1 MVCQRQDQMIPAD
14 KVNYIDEE
22 RYHIVHDSRDIVWIY
37 TYGNGLFAYD
47 LATDELQHFES
58 NINGFS
64 HITSN
69 FLQYIME
76 DRAGGIWVSSEY
88 TGISRLSVL
97 NEGAE
102 RVFPEDE
109 TLSDRSNTVRMIN
122 RMPDDKIW
130 LGTRRGGLYIYD
142 PHLKTIESSRYFDS
156 NIYAVEEGADGS
168 IWLGSRGNGLSI
180 DGKWYTYH
188 SDDPLSI
195 GNNNIFTLYR
205 DRKNRMWIGTF
216 GGGLNLAVKEKD
228 KYVFKRFLNNFYSQ
242 RQEEIQRKRA
252 EADAVRENLEAQL
265 GIVDK
270 KKEELDKL
278 QHQEIEKLEALSG
291 LSADEAKERLVE
303 SLKEEAK
310 TQAQSYIND
319 IMDDAKLTASKE
331 AKRIVIQ
338 SIQRVATE
346 TAIENSVTVFHIES
360 DEIKGRIIGR
370 EGRNIRALEAATG
383 VEIVVD
389 DTPEAIV
396 LSAFDPVR
404 REIARLALHQLVTDG
419 RIHPARIE
427 EVVAKVRK
435 QVEEEIIETGK
446 RTTIDLGIH
455 GLHPELIRIIG
466 KMKYRSSYGQN
477 LLQHARETAN
487 LCAVM
492 ASELGLNPKKAKRA
506 GLLHDIGKVPDEEP
520 ELPHALLGM
529 KLAEKFKE
537 KPDICNAI
545 GAHHDEIEM
554 TSLLAPIVQVCDAIS
569 GARPGARREIVE
581 AYIKRLNDLEQ
592 LAMSYPGVTKTY
604 AIQAGRELRVI
615 VGADKIDD
623 KQTENLSG
631 EIAKKIQDEMTY
643 PGQVKITVIRETR
656 AVSFA
661 K

>member
-1 MVCQRQDQMIPAD
+1 MTV
-14 KVNYIDEE
+14 VT
-22 RYHIVHDSRDIVWIY
+22 IVVSIACFIVGGFASYMFFKHGLKSKYDSI
-37 TYGNGLFAYD
+37 LK
-47 LATDELQHFES
+47 E
-58 NINGFS
+58 
-64 HITSN
+64 
-69 FLQYIME
+69 
-76 DRAGGIWVSSEY
+76 
-88 TGISRLSVL
+88 
-97 NEGAE
+97 AE
-102 RVFPEDE
+102 TEAEV
-109 TLSDRSNTVRMIN
+109 I
-122 RMPDDKIW
+122 K
-130 LGTRRGGLYIYD
+130 
-142 PHLKTIESSRYFDS
+142 
-156 NIYAVEEGADGS
+156 
-168 IWLGSRGNGLSI
+168 
-180 DGKWYTYH
+180 
-188 SDDPLSI
+188 
-195 GNNNIFTLYR
+195 
-205 DRKNRMWIGTF
+205 KNK
-216 GGGLNLAVKEKD
+216 LLEVKEK
-228 KYVFKRFLNNFYSQ
+228 FLNKKADLEKEVSLRNQKIQQAENKLKQRELVLNQ
-242 RQEEIQRKRA
+242 RQEEIQRKKLEA
-252 EADAVRENLEAQL
+252 EAVKENLEAQL
-265 GIVDK
+265 AIVDK
-270 KKEELDKL
+270 KKEELEHM
-278 QHQEIEKLEALSG
+278 QRQEIEKLEAISG
-291 LSADEAKERLVE
+291 LSAEEAKERMVE

-520 ELPHALLGM
+520 ELPHALYGM

-545 GAHHDEIEM
+545 GAHHDEVEM

-581 AYIKRLNDLEQ
+581 AYIKHLNDLEQ
-592 LAMSYPGVTKTY
+592 LDRKSV
-604 AIQAGRELRVI
+604 V
-615 VGADKIDD
+615 
-623 KQTENLSG
+623 
-631 EIAKKIQDEMTY
+631 
-643 PGQVKITVIRETR
+643 
-656 AVSFA
+656 
-661 K
+661 